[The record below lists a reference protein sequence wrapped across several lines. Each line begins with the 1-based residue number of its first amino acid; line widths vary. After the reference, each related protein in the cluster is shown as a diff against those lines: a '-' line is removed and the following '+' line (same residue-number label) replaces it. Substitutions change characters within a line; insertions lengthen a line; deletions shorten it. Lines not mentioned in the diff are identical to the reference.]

1 MMGENKGKGTKGRNY
16 DELSGVGTSRAG
28 VTGIKENLSD
38 LRRDAGLD
46 LGENGNMQSADWGQE
61 ARRNAGAGAAQP
73 TQQNRQSEQGGGSAM
88 GATPQ
93 EQQDQEES
101 KQQGGSQSR

>member
-1 MMGENKGKGTKGRNY
+1 MGENKGKGTKGRNY

-46 LGENGNMQSADWGQE
+46 LGDQGNLQSADTGQE
-61 ARRNAGAGAAQP
+61 ARREAGAGAAMP
-73 TQQNRQSEQGGGSAM
+73 GKQNRQGGQDSGSAM
-88 GATPQ
+88 GGN
-93 EQQDQEES
+93 QDNQPLLDES
-101 KQQGGSQSR
+101 QRQGSKSR

>member
-1 MMGENKGKGTKGRNY
+1 MMSENKGKGTKGRSY

-46 LGENGNMQSADWGQE
+46 LGDNGSMQSADWGQE
-61 ARRNAGAGAAQP
+61 ARTTAGAGAVQP
-73 TQQNRQSEQGGGSAM
+73 RRPDRQGQQGGSAM
-88 GATPQ
+88 GGAPED
-93 EQQDQEES
+93 EQSEEGS
-101 KQQGGSQSR
+101 NQQGGGQNR